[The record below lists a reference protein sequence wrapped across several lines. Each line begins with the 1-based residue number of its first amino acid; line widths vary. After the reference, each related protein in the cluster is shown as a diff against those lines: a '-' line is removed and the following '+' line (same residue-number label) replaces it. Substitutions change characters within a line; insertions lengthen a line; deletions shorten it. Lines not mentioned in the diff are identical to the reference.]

1 MKIGLARPAQKEY
14 TTVTALDAAV
24 NSATRPRRARREYEM
39 YWVDIPKEPKDQSEM
54 QEYKNVGRFET
65 LAEAVAFAKEKFGA
79 DNEGNINLIARG

>member
-1 MKIGLARPAQKEY
+1 
-14 TTVTALDAAV
+14 
-24 NSATRPRRARREYEM
+24 M